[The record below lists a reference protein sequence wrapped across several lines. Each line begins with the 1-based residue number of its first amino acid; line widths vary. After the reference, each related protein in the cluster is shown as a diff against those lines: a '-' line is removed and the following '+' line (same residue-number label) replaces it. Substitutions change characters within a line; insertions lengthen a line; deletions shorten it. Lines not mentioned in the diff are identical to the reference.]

1 MVTIVK
7 NSIDWIA
14 RILVLVGGL
23 NWGLV
28 GLLNFDLVTAIFG
41 KKSSIAR
48 IVYSLLGLATLHAIY
63 LATGDIPEI
72 FLKIKLEKGLEKLIS
87 GIDFIKIG
95 FN

>member
-14 RILVLVGGL
+14 HILVLVGGL

-41 KKSSIAR
+41 KKSSFAR
-48 IVYSLLGLATLHAIY
+48 IVYSLVGLAGLHTIY

-72 FLKIKLEKGLEKLIS
+72 FLKEKIRRSFGKAYFWHRLH
-87 GIDFIKIG
+87 
-95 FN
+95 

>member
-23 NWGLV
+23 SWGLV
-28 GLLNFDLVTAIFG
+28 GISNFDPVAAIFG
-41 KKSSIAR
+41 KKSSLAR
-48 IVYSLLGLATLHAIY
+48 IVYSLVGLATLHIIY

-72 FLKIKLEKGLEKLIS
+72 FLKEKIRKRCGKAHS
-87 GIDFIKIG
+87 WNRFH
-95 FN
+95 